1 MCLQLPNAYLQLSP
15 LLSTPDLDHPKFK
28 VILNFAHS
36 IKKMAAPL
44 FDFLRWSLWGHLWFC
59 FLSLCPQPSSKASK
73 VLSALSSKTYLELNF
88 LTTSTSVTLAQA
100 TSVPWGTALAS
111 RLCSLVPPWPPP
123 TSSWHRN
130 HKHQCEIP
138 VSSTLSTSITL
149 SCSEQGPRSLLMLT
163 RSRTLWFLG
172 LWLFSPFL
180 THPMYMACFLFCS
193 LLISICSSKSKASM
207 PSLSLP
213 SPTQLTVH

>member
-1 MCLQLPNAYLQLSP
+1 
-15 LLSTPDLDHPKFK
+15 
-28 VILNFAHS
+28 
-36 IKKMAAPL
+36 MAAPL

-172 LWLFSPFL
+172 LLWPIFGFSLPFSL
-180 THPMYMACFLFCS
+180 IPCTWHASSSAPYQH
-193 LLISICSSKSKASM
+193 LLIQVQSINAIFDSSFSHTTHCALVMGTTETASYM
-207 PSLSLP
+207 SEFFDLP
-213 SPTQLTVH
+213 SPTLFLS